1 MFLAHCLAVAMLA
14 VAGAM
19 QTHAKAV
26 FAHFIVGNSASSTP
40 ADWNDDINKAKAAGI
55 DGFALNIAPG
65 VSYTNTQLTN
75 AYQAANAIGGFSLF
89 LSFDYLAT
97 GPWVASD
104 VINTIET
111 YAGNPSQYR
120 YNNQP
125 LVSTFEGT
133 NNIGDWPNIK
143 AATGCFFVPDWT
155 SLGPAG
161 FQNQAGTAD
170 GAFSW
175 DAWPQYPNAEVQSDQ
190 AWISALGSKPYMM
203 GVPPWFYTNL
213 PGKNWLWPSNDL
225 WYNRWQQAIQYQ
237 PELVEIISWNDY
249 GESHYIGPIRS
260 PGIPSGAARYVD
272 NMPHDDWRAFLPFY
286 IAA

>member
-1 MFLAHCLAVAMLA
+1 MFVTHCLAIATVV
-14 VAGAM
+14 VAGAV
-19 QTHAKAV
+19 QTQAKAV
-26 FAHFIVGNSASSTP
+26 FAHFIIGNSASSTP
-40 ADWNDDINKAKAAGI
+40 ADWNEDINKAKAAGI

-97 GPWVASD
+97 GPWASGD
-104 VINTIET
+104 VVNTINT
-111 YAGNPSQYR
+111 YAGNPSQHR
-120 YNNQP
+120 YNNKP

-133 NNIGDWPNIK
+133 NNIGDWPSIK

-155 SLGPAG
+155 SLGPSG
-161 FQNQAGTAD
+161 FHNQLGTAD

-190 AWISALGSKPYMM
+190 AWISALGGKPYMM

-225 WYNRWQQAIQYQ
+225 WHNRWEQAIQYQ
-237 PELVEIISWNDY
+237 PELVEVP
-249 GESHYIGPIRS
+249 GLLHVFLLLS
-260 PGIPSGAARYVD
+260 PLMSPLDHLLERLRRVTLHRPD
-272 NMPHDDWRAFLPFY
+272 P
-286 IAA
+286 

>member
-1 MFLAHCLAVAMLA
+1 MIITRCLAIFMVVVARAL
-14 VAGAM
+14 
-19 QTHAKAV
+19 QTQAKAV
-26 FAHFIVGNSASSTP
+26 FAHFIIGNSASSTS

-65 VSYTNTQLTN
+65 VSYTNAQLTN
-75 AYQAANAIGGFSLF
+75 AYQAANAIGSFSLF

-97 GPWVASD
+97 GPWASGD
-104 VINTIET
+104 VINIINT

-120 YNNQP
+120 YNSKS

-133 NNIGDWPNIK
+133 NNIGDWPAIK

-155 SLGPAG
+155 SLGPSG
-161 FQNQAGTAD
+161 FHNQLGTAH

-190 AWISALGSKPYMM
+190 AWISALGGKPYMM
-203 GVPPWFYTNL
+203 GVSPWFYTNL

-225 WYNRWQQAIQYQ
+225 WYNRW
-237 PELVEIISWNDY
+237 
-249 GESHYIGPIRS
+249 
-260 PGIPSGAARYVD
+260 
-272 NMPHDDWRAFLPFY
+272 
-286 IAA
+286 